1 MWKIKPSN
9 WYLGIG
15 TINIEEM
22 VLENYGQEYEEV
34 EVDVGG
40 VEDAEELLEEF
51 DEELIEHEEVEE
63 SEYEDQVI
71 DSPDKIKSN
80 KEAAK
85 GKSRSKEKKTDG
97 DVSSEEEAWLN
108 ALESG
113 KLEEVQHD
121 ILTFLTIQPVMLK
134 IFFFYE
140 RLMKNWKKSATQ
152 N

>member
-1 MWKIKPSN
+1 
-9 WYLGIG
+9 
-15 TINIEEM
+15 M

-140 RLMKNWKKSATQ
+140 RLMKN
-152 N
+152 